1 MKLKRI
7 LLSFCRFAAP
17 ALIVF
22 GRSIVSKMTGNLFFT
37 NPDPPLTDVTSA
49 IDDVEKKAALA
60 KDGSKLAKSDLK
72 EAKKVLTT
80 LLRSLVWYV
89 EKIAKGDE
97 NILISSGFEL
107 SKEPEPSQRDD
118 FWILPGMNPG
128 ELLIGCVAYLKAG
141 AYIWQVSA
149 GAVLPTEEKDWL
161 FAGAST
167 QRKTTLTGYTPE
179 TKRWFRVR
187 PVTKD
192 GLMPP
197 SFPPILFPIS

>member
-7 LLSFCRFAAP
+7 LLSFCRFAVAT
-17 ALIVF
+17 LIVF
-22 GRSIVSKMTGNLFFT
+22 GRSIVSKMTGNSFFT
-37 NPDPPLTDVTSA
+37 NPDPKLDDVTTA
-49 IDDVEKKAALA
+49 IDDVETKAALA
-60 KDGSKLAKSDLK
+60 KDGSKLAKSNLK
-72 EAKKVLTT
+72 EAKKVLINM
-80 LLRSLVWYV
+80 LRSLAWYV
-89 EKIAKGDE
+89 EKTANGVE

-118 FWILPGMNPG
+118 FWVLRGMNPG

-149 GAVLPTEEKDWL
+149 SDVLPTEEKDWL

-187 PVTKD
+187 PVTP
-192 GLMPP
+192 GGMMPP

>member
-7 LLSFCRFAAP
+7 LLSFCRYAAP

-22 GRSIVSKMTGNLFFT
+22 GRSIVKKMTGNSFFSD
-37 NPDPPLTDVTSA
+37 PDPAMDELTTA
-49 IDDVEKKAALA
+49 IDDVETKAALA
-60 KDGSKLAKSDLK
+60 KDGSKTAKSNLK
-72 EAKKVLTT
+72 VAVKFLIT
-80 LLRSLVWYV
+80 LLRTEAWYV
-89 EKIAKGDE
+89 EKTAKGDE

-107 SKEPEPSQRDD
+107 SKEPNPSQRDD